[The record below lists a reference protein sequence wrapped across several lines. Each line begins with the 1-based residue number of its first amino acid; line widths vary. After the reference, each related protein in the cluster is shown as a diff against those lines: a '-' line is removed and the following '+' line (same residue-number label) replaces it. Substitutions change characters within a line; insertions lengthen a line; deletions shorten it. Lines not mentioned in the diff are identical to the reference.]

1 MNCHIRLAKPDDADD
16 MSRVVIAALHRSN
29 AADYDADTLL
39 RVEGS
44 FSATAIVELLSRRLV
59 YVALIE
65 GEVIGTASLD
75 ADVVRSVFVDPEFQ
89 GHGIGKRLMAVIENE
104 AICRGLEGLRVPSS
118 ATAEGFY
125 AGLGFYKVR
134 DAFYGEE
141 RTIVMQKQLLRN

>member
-75 ADVVRSVFVDPEFQ
+75 ADVVRS
-89 GHGIGKRLMAVIENE
+89 
-104 AICRGLEGLRVPSS
+104 
-118 ATAEGFY
+118 
-125 AGLGFYKVR
+125 
-134 DAFYGEE
+134 
-141 RTIVMQKQLLRN
+141 